1 MNGIK
6 NIIKKTVDSPI
17 GNKKWNINFS
27 KLFTKGYVEFR
38 PVGGLLSEPIV
49 IDKMMYFVYCV
60 YLMTSSYKEQEYH
73 EELLKFIEDIKQT
86 ID

>member
-1 MNGIK
+1 MFEQKK
-6 NIIKKTVDSPI
+6 NKQYSM
-17 GNKKWNINFS
+17 NFS

-38 PVGGLLSEPIV
+38 PVGGLLNESIV

-73 EELLKFIEDIKQT
+73 EELLKFIQSLV
-86 ID
+86 